1 MAQNEAQKLQQKIG
15 VTQTIQL
22 VQPIETPNGTV
33 TEVTTRRV
41 LVKDY
46 KQAAELYP
54 NSAALQ
60 QIHVMALASG
70 LMPEDFE
77 NMAWED
83 GSNRLTDRLKRSIR
97 RCRARLFRVSEQPAD
112 AGNKHSKRE
121 TGDGKGHAGRPG
133 QYQPQDD
140 KPEQCRPEA
149 YRYPHAGK

>member
-54 NSAALQ
+54 
-60 QIHVMALASG
+60 
-70 LMPEDFE
+70 
-77 NMAWED
+77 
-83 GSNRLTDRLKRSIR
+83 
-97 RCRARLFRVSEQPAD
+97 
-112 AGNKHSKRE
+112 
-121 TGDGKGHAGRPG
+121 
-133 QYQPQDD
+133 
-140 KPEQCRPEA
+140 
-149 YRYPHAGK
+149 

>member
-1 MAQNEAQKLQQKIG
+1 MAQNEAQKVPQQHC
-15 VTQTIQL
+15 VTQTFQL
-22 VQPIETPNGTV
+22 VQPIETPHRSV

-46 KQAAELYP
+46 KRAAELYP

-83 GSNRLTDRLKRSIR
+83 Y
-97 RCRARLFRVSEQPAD
+97 
-112 AGNKHSKRE
+112 SKLQ
-121 TGDGKGHAGRPG
+121 TFCIGAN
-133 QYQPQDD
+133 
-140 KPEQCRPEA
+140 
-149 YRYPHAGK
+149 

>member
-1 MAQNEAQKLQQKIG
+1 MAQNEAQKLQQQIG

-70 LMPEDFE
+70 LMPEDFGVGGLQQAADVLYWGE
-77 NMAWED
+77 LIGTATTKPLPIWLG
-83 GSNRLTDRLKRSIR
+83 GS
-97 RCRARLFRVSEQPAD
+97 VS
-112 AGNKHSKRE
+112 
-121 TGDGKGHAGRPG
+121 RP
-133 QYQPQDD
+133 
-140 KPEQCRPEA
+140 
-149 YRYPHAGK
+149 

>member
-1 MAQNEAQKLQQKIG
+1 MAQNEAQKLQQQIG
-15 VTQTIQL
+15 VTQTIKL

-46 KQAAELYP
+46 KRAAELYP

-83 GSNRLTDRLKRSIR
+83 Y
-97 RCRARLFRVSEQPAD
+97 
-112 AGNKHSKRE
+112 SKLQ
-121 TGDGKGHAGRPG
+121 TFCIGAK
-133 QYQPQDD
+133 
-140 KPEQCRPEA
+140 
-149 YRYPHAGK
+149 